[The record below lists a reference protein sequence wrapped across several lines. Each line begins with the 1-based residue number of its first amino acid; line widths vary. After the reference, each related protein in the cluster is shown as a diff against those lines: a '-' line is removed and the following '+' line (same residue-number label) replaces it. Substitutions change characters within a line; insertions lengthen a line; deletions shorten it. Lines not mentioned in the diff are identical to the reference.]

1 MDCIQYSML
10 SWFQKEIKKNANYKY
25 KLEVKRPNE

>member
-10 SWFQKEIKKNANYKY
+10 SWFQKEIKKNANYK
-25 KLEVKRPNE
+25 LEVKRPNE